1 MEVVQVAVL
10 EPTGRRILDRVMRKV
25 YGPTRADC
33 PRQLPTDHDYA
44 ASTREYLSDQLSQSF
59 LDRNLD
65 HLLRRKE

>member
-1 MEVVQVAVL
+1 MEGVQVAVL
-10 EPTGRRILDRVMRKV
+10 EPTGRRILDCVMRKV

-59 LDRNLD
+59 LDRNLY

>member
-1 MEVVQVAVL
+1 MGVVQVAVL
-10 EPTGRRILDRVMRKV
+10 EPTGRRILGRVMRKV
-25 YGPTRADC
+25 YGLTRADC

-65 HLLRRKE
+65 YLLRRKE

>member
-25 YGPTRADC
+25 YGLTRADC

-44 ASTREYLSDQLSQSF
+44 ASTREYLSDQPS
-59 LDRNLD
+59 
-65 HLLRRKE
+65 